1 MIALT
6 EYRTPKAR
14 SVEGQTL
21 AGLFRFWS
29 DMNIE
34 RRYIPAEELRVEGE
48 GENRSLS
55 WFPAVFDSLS
65 EDLGGFREVIKPRAF
80 TKTTQEQDIRALWN
94 HDPNYVLGRNK
105 AQPTPTLDLHVNR
118 HGLRASVTPP
128 DTQWARDLMVSIDR
142 GDVNAGSFGFQVLKD
157 NWRQDHDTGEVI
169 RELQE
174 VRLFDVSVVT
184 YPAYPATEGVA
195 LRAALRGTGVE
206 LDDIVNPLL
215 LMRAGQPLAGPAL
228 ERYLEAVE
236 QLRAK
241 AAPPSSDEDE
251 HAEGKTWR
259 LNIARLRMRMAA
271 NIA

>member
-1 MIALT
+1 MIAVT
-6 EYRTPKAR
+6 EYRSSKAR
-14 SVEGQTL
+14 YVHGQTY
-21 AGLFRFWS
+21 AGLFSFLEQR
-29 DMNIE
+29 MNIE
-34 RRYIPAEELRVEGE
+34 RRYFPVEELRLEGE
-48 GENRSLS
+48 GDSRSLS

-80 TKTTQEQDIRALWN
+80 TKTVQEQDIRALWN

-157 NWRQDHDTGEVI
+157 NWRQDHDSGEVI

-195 LRAALRGTGVE
+195 LRSALRGTGVE
-206 LDDIVNPLL
+206 LDDIVKPLL
-215 LMRAGQPLAGPAL
+215 LMRAGQTLAGPAM

-236 QLRAK
+236 QLRAQ
-241 AAPPSSDEDE
+241 AAPPSDEDE
-251 HAEGKTWR
+251 HAEGEPWR
-259 LNIARLRMRMAA
+259 LNIARLRLRMAT